1 MSLSLT
7 QGSFLVKSARAAI
20 ASRLNGDK
28 APDFPNEPWL
38 LEKFGLFVTLHTFPE
53 KELRGCIGFI
63 EPRFALKDGIVRA
76 ALSAA
81 FGDPRFPPLESPE
94 LEKIVIE
101 SSVLSKPEKINAK
114 TREKILGEIKQ
125 KIDGLILEKGGSSG
139 LFLPQV
145 WDELPSKE
153 EFLENL
159 CYKAGLS
166 DPEAWH
172 RAGTELYR
180 FRVQAFEEKA
190 PDGAVIERKSPPK

>member
-20 ASRLNGDK
+20 ASRLNGKK
-28 APDFPNEPWL
+28 APVFPGEPWL
-38 LEKFGLFVTLHTFPE
+38 LEKSGLFVTLHTFPE

-63 EPRFALKDGIVRA
+63 EPRYALKDGVVRA

-81 FGDPRFPPLESPE
+81 FGDPRFPSLEPPE
-94 LEKIVIE
+94 LDKIVIE
-101 SSVLSKPEKINAK
+101 ASVLSKPEKINAK
-114 TREKILGEIKQ
+114 TREKILGEIKP
-125 KIDGLILEKGGSSG
+125 KIDGLILENGHSSG

-159 CYKAGLS
+159 CFKAGLY
-166 DPEAWH
+166 DPGAWH
-172 RAGTELYR
+172 GNGTELYR
-180 FRVQAFEEKA
+180 FRVQAFEENA
-190 PDGAVIERKSPPK
+190 PRGAVIERKSSPL